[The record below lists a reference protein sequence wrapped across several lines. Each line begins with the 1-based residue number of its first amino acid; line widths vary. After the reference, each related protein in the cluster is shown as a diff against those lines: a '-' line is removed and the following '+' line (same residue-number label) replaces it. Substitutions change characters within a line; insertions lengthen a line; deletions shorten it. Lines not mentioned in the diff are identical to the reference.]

1 MCRCHRRAFLAL
13 AGGLLASCGG
23 PASSASGSGDR
34 HRFIAETFRMRSEAE
49 AADDQPYGAVVV
61 LGESIVGFGPS
72 RVVTNADPEAH
83 AERIAIRDAQIRLT
97 RSDLSGAVMYST
109 SRPCPACER
118 AAAVARIAHMIF
130 GPHGADAGAPR
141 QSGG

>member
-1 MCRCHRRAFLAL
+1 MRR
-13 AGGLLASCGG
+13 
-23 PASSASGSGDR
+23 
-34 HRFIAETFRMRSEAE
+34 EAE
-49 AADDQPYGAVVV
+49 VAGDQPYGAVIV

-83 AERIAIRDAQIRLT
+83 AERIAIRDAQIRLA

-118 AAAVARIAHMIF
+118 AAAVARIARMIF